1 MIDIPLNPA
10 QRARDINP
18 YQTRFA
24 AVLNLFYILL
34 SASIGFRRLALR
46 AGAQPKMMPTAA
58 EKPTPSP
65 MAKVFRL
72 NVISVFMQMASDT
85 PKPTIDADDAAK
97 QREDDCLDQ
106 KLHLNLPRFG
116 AKRLAQADFRRA
128 LS

>member
-10 QRARDINP
+10 QLARDINP
-18 YQTRFA
+18 HQTRFA

-72 NVISVFMQMASDT
+72 NVISVFMQMANDT
-85 PKPTIDADDAAK
+85 LRPTITPMTPPSSERMIA
-97 QREDDCLDQ
+97 
-106 KLHLNLPRFG
+106 
-116 AKRLAQADFRRA
+116 
-128 LS
+128 